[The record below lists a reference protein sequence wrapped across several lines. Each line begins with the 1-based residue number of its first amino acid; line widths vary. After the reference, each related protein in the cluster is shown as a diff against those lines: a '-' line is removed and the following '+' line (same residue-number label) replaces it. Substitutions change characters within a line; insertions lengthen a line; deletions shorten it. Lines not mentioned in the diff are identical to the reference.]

1 MIIGLI
7 ATEVLALLPWLGL
20 FWIFLVLFGSRH
32 VLRHVMA
39 ILDILDIFPCQNFP
53 TYGSHDDFITLGMM
67 ITSAVNTDSNQSIEM
82 YMAVPTIDDKIS

>member
-39 ILDILDIFPCQNFP
+39 ILDILGHLSIVQASSSFKLLDTCMFTYTTP
-53 TYGSHDDFITLGMM
+53 TFITEALRLVTLVQLLLM
-67 ITSAVNTDSNQSIEM
+67 TVAVN
-82 YMAVPTIDDKIS
+82 